1 MEELDLKQLFK
12 IFASRKIYMILITII
27 FILLGIV
34 YTLTMVKPRY
44 KSSTKLILAK
54 TETTSENGKEI
65 TSSEL
70 TLNQKL
76 ISTYSEIVKTKSVL
90 RQVIDNLDLDLTE
103 ETLEKSISIKLKN
116 DTDMIEI
123 TITNDNPENAAI
135 IANEV
140 AKVFSAKVAE
150 VYNINNIK
158 VMDKAEV
165 DNSPYNINHPKDVAI
180 FALVGIV
187 VAVIYA
193 IVANMLDTTIKS
205 NEDIEKNIK
214 LTVLAE
220 IPLCESFDMPMKR
233 GGRK

>member
-1 MEELDLKQLFK
+1 MEELDLKQLLK
-12 IFASRKIYMILITII
+12 IFANRKIYMILITVI
-27 FILLGIV
+27 FLLMGIV

-44 KSSTKLILAK
+44 KASTKLILAK
-54 TETTSENGKEI
+54 TESTSENDNKGI
-65 TSSEL
+65 TGTEL

-76 ISTYSEIVKTKSVL
+76 ISTYTEIVKTKSVV
-90 RQVIDNLDLDLTE
+90 RQVIDNLNLDISE
-103 ETLEKSISIKLKN
+103 ESLEKSISIKLKN

-165 DNSPYNINHPKDVAI
+165 NNEPYNINHPKDVAI
-180 FALVGIV
+180 FTLVGFV

-193 IVANMLDTTIKS
+193 FVANMLDTTIKT
-205 NEDIEKNIK
+205 NEDIEKNVK

-220 IPLCESFDMPMKR
+220 IPLYESDVQMKK
-233 GGRK
+233 GGRR